1 MTSTARRAVNRVSAA
16 RMRATVHE
24 LAADR
29 YSGRRVGTP
38 GGRAAA
44 AWLAA
49 RLRELGGDVR
59 LDGFP
64 VADVRDLYAT
74 PVLEWHDGGT
84 TRLRHRRDFAEHLAS
99 ADLPTPR
106 TAPLAPSADG
116 DLRGRWVPAE
126 PGDWARACDLAEAQG
141 AAGVLIARGV
151 DAEGWM
157 PKMIAGPRTRGVPI
171 LAVRADLH
179 RRLADTAAERP
190 VQVTASTPLRRLD
203 THGLNVH
210 AHLPRDGKPG
220 PHTGFPRGGKP
231 GAQAGFPRTLGPGLE
246 DDFPWAPG
254 PHGGP
259 GAHVGS
265 PWTTDGEPGAH
276 AGSPWTTDGEPG
288 AYAGSPWTTDGESG
302 AHVLGPGGG
311 VGVRVLLT
319 AHYDGVGDDPGVRL
333 PAAADNASG
342 VAAVL
347 EAARVLS
354 TSPAAS
360 RVELSVAFLDG
371 EEAGARGS
379 AHHAA
384 TLPEDTLVINLDG
397 AAELHQA
404 ASVEAGG
411 PAHALLA
418 TLDQAGRL
426 TGVPLRAGAMASDN
440 RRYAAAGLPAV
451 GIGMGMPGY
460 QTPAETPDRVRND
473 TLLAAARLLVAT
485 VELLARRG

>member
-1 MTSTARRAVNRVSAA
+1 MTSTARRAVDRVSAA

-29 YSGRRVGTP
+29 YAGRRVGTP

-157 PKMIAGPRTRGVPI
+157 PKMIAGPPTRGVPI

-190 VQVTASTPLRRLD
+190 VQVTASAPLRRLD

-210 AHLPRDGKPG
+210 AHFPRDGKPG
-220 PHTGFPRGGKP
+220 T
-231 GAQAGFPRTLGPGLE
+231 
-246 DDFPWAPG
+246 
-254 PHGGP
+254 
-259 GAHVGS
+259 
-265 PWTTDGEPGAH
+265 H
-276 AGSPWTTDGEPG
+276 AGSPWTTDDEPG
-288 AYAGSPWTTDGESG
+288 AYAGSPRTTGGESG

-319 AHYDGVGDDPGVRL
+319 AHYDGVGDDPAVRL

-371 EEAGARGS
+371 EEAGAWGS

>member
-1 MTSTARRAVNRVSAA
+1 MTSTARRAVDRVSAA

-29 YSGRRVGTP
+29 YAGRRVGTP

-106 TAPLAPSADG
+106 TASLAPSADG
-116 DLRGRWVPAE
+116 DLRGRWVSAE

-157 PKMIAGPRTRGVPI
+157 PKMIAGPPTRGVPI

-179 RRLADTAAERP
+179 RRLADTAADRP
-190 VQVTASTPLRRLD
+190 VQVTASAPLRRLD

-210 AHLPRDGKPG
+210 AHFPRDGKPG
-220 PHTGFPRGGKP
+220 PH
-231 GAQAGFPRTLGPGLE
+231 AGFLRTLGPE
-246 DDFPWAPG
+246 FDADFPRAPG
-254 PHGGP
+254 PDGEP

-265 PWTTDGEPGAH
+265 PWATGGEPGPH
-276 AGSPWTTDGEPG
+276 ADSPRTL
-288 AYAGSPWTTDGESG
+288 DGESG
-302 AHVLGPGGG
+302 AHVVGPGGG
-311 VGVRVLLT
+311 AGVRVLLT
-319 AHYDGVGDDPGVRL
+319 AHYDGVGDDPAVRL